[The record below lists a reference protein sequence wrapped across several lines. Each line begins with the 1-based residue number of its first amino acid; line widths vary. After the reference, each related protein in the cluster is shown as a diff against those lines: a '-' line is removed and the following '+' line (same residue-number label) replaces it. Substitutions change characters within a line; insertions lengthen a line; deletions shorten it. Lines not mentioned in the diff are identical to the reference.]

1 MEIIGPHHP
10 LRQAAESLVRT
21 IYAKQYG
28 AIPREFPE
36 MLVALLNKQDQPVC
50 VAGVRFGEDGYFSE
64 TYLDGPLE
72 AALSAAA
79 GKLVSRQTIL
89 EVTNLACIRI
99 GSSFMLVHEIVAHC
113 RGQGMRWGV
122 FTATRRLRR
131 VIGASCLPLLKLV
144 PARRRRVANP
154 LDWGTYYETDP
165 WVCAM
170 PDSIVKPLAFF
181 DRGLGHSQAVGKEA
195 VEIVHG

>member
-64 TYLDGPLE
+64 T
-72 AALSAAA
+72 
-79 GKLVSRQTIL
+79 
-89 EVTNLACIRI
+89 
-99 GSSFMLVHEIVAHC
+99 
-113 RGQGMRWGV
+113 
-122 FTATRRLRR
+122 
-131 VIGASCLPLLKLV
+131 
-144 PARRRRVANP
+144 
-154 LDWGTYYETDP
+154 DP
-165 WVCAM
+165 WICAM
-170 PDSIVKPLAFF
+170 PDSIAKPLAFF